1 MQFLTA
7 SSIPFRPC
15 FHTVVVRLPDGNFR
29 IIQEVR
35 LLVDL
40 FGRMS
45 NNIEPCLIAETLSG
59 PEVLACR
66 KGKCSEFATLFASLS
81 RAAGIPTRIALGERM
96 MPGQW
101 DGHMWNEVYV
111 GRWIPVDAGANE
123 VGKSAVLVKLIDHE
137 TVEGTQ
143 PLRQALPASFEIA
156 IKDYR
161 SKPARLAG
169 KFSTGIAG
177 RVYTN
182 AELGCRLTA
191 PGEDWS
197 IEEVKEPGAT
207 VLRFKPPET
216 GKGDVQLH
224 FVAFPLPETIF
235 RLTPEGWH
243 RRNNLGQLHP
253 PRISTVDG

>member
-1 MQFLTA
+1 
-7 SSIPFRPC
+7 
-15 FHTVVVRLPDGNFR
+15 
-29 IIQEVR
+29 
-35 LLVDL
+35 
-40 FGRMS
+40 
-45 NNIEPCLIAETLSG
+45 LSG
-59 PEVLACR
+59 PKVLACR

-96 MPGQW
+96 IPGQW
-101 DGHMWNEVYV
+101 GGLMWNEVYV

-169 KFSTGIAG
+169 KFSTGIAR

-182 AELGCRLTA
+182 AELGNDKRTLLDA
-191 PGEDWS
+191 KS
-197 IEEVKEPGAT
+197 AAK
-207 VLRFKPPET
+207 RS
-216 GKGDVQLH
+216 
-224 FVAFPLPETIF
+224 
-235 RLTPEGWH
+235 
-243 RRNNLGQLHP
+243 RNNDCSPLANTTRLSRDRRVRSSRLGRLDMRLLLP
-253 PRISTVDG
+253 NLWDNSTLRESALWTVERSSVCRS